1 MPKFSAN
8 ISMMFTERPFL
19 DRFAAA
25 AGAGFDAV
33 EVQFPY
39 EAPAQAIAERLAQSK
54 TVLELVNLPPGDLA
68 AGDRGLAVF
77 PERRA
82 EFEAAVATAL
92 EYANKT
98 NTKKLHLMA
107 GIADPDDSAAR
118 TAFLSAIAYAANAAG
133 PGRTI
138 LLEPLN
144 GRDVPGYFLN
154 DYDQAAAIIAEMALP
169 NVKLQFDFYHRQIIA
184 GDVMKAFAQ
193 YQPIIGHV
201 QIAGVPDRGEP
212 DRGELAYTRIF
223 DMLDDLEH
231 DGIVGA
237 EYAPRGRTEDGLG
250 WFEPY
255 RNR

>member
-8 ISMMFTERPFL
+8 ISMMFTEKPFL
-19 DRFAAA
+19 DRIAAA
-25 AGAGFDAV
+25 AAAGFDAV
-33 EVQFPY
+33 EAQFPY
-39 EAPAQAIAERLAQSK
+39 EAPAEAIAERLAQSK
-54 TVLELVNLPPGDLA
+54 TVLDLVNLPPGELA
-68 AGDRGLAVF
+68 AGDRGLAVL

-92 EYANKT
+92 EYADKT
-98 NTKKLHLMA
+98 DTKKLHLMA
-107 GIADPDDSAAR
+107 GIASPDDSAAR
-118 TAFLSAIAYAANAAG
+118 TALLSAIAYAAGAAG
-133 PGRTI
+133 PDRTI

-144 GRDVPGYFLN
+144 GRDVPGYFLK
-154 DYDQAAAIIAEMALP
+154 DYDQAATIIADLALP

-184 GDVMKAFAQ
+184 GDVMKAFVQ

-223 DMLDDLEH
+223 DMLDDLKH
-231 DGIVGA
+231 DGFVGA

-250 WFEPY
+250 WFQPY
-255 RNR
+255 KNR